1 MEDVSLCIQ
10 KALSVL
16 TGLVRFETKLVQYE
30 RTECPSSGS
39 LVHEKLPFRLVS
51 KTKVNRNHLM
61 SAAIRQVLG
70 SHAPGDSREFAP
82 NCLGRILRTVIG
94 R

>member
-16 TGLVRFETKLVQYE
+16 TGLVQFETKLMQYE

-39 LVHEKLPFRLVS
+39 LVYEKLPFRLVS
-51 KTKVNRNHLM
+51 
-61 SAAIRQVLG
+61 
-70 SHAPGDSREFAP
+70 
-82 NCLGRILRTVIG
+82 
-94 R
+94 